1 NMVVDAGSVDLQNR
15 RFRIAPTGEFQS
27 PADIGDLQIRPTLR
41 DTLQNLT
48 RLAGPRSGELIRI
61 RDIGTVR
68 RGYREPPTTLMR
80 YKGEPAL
87 GISITNISGIN
98 IVELGRAIDQ
108 RLEELIAV
116 LPVGLEVHRVHWQS
130 GIVADAV
137 NGFLINFSQA
147 VGIVLLVLALVMG
160 WRMGLVIGTAL
171 IATVL
176 GTFMVMAVFG
186 IDLQRMSLGALVIAL
201 GMMVDNAIVVADG
214 YAVRLQR
221 GMDRKQAA
229 IEAASQPAM
238 PLLGATVVAVMAF
251 YPIFASTEGA
261 GEYCRSLF
269 TVVAISLLTSWVIAM
284 TITPLQCID
293 ILTPPK
299 EGEGEADPYGGKF
312 YRGFTRILELAIRA
326 RMPFMGGM
334 IALLVVAIVGFGN
347 VKQLFF
353 PFSSMP
359 KLMVDYWAPEGTRI
373 QQVAADLR
381 KAEEHLLADKR
392 IESVTA
398 YVGQGPPRFYLP
410 VDPEYPYQSY
420 AQLVVNV
427 HDYRDV
433 DALIA
438 EMDPWFKENMSQAL
452 IPLRK
457 FGVGPSNTW
466 KIEAR
471 ISGPAVAD
479 PGVLRSLGD
488 QAVSI
493 LEANPLT
500 GYVRTNWRQ
509 RTQKVVP
516 DYNQE
521 RARWAAVSREDVA
534 NTTKRSFDGRQVGL
548 YREKDDLI
556 PIVLRLVEEERQNVG
571 RLEVLQ
577 VQPALGT
584 DTVPLA
590 QVTNTVLPQWE
601 DPLIWRRDRRRTI
614 TVQGNPVPGVTAPT
628 LRNSVLAN
636 FEAIELPP
644 GGYKLVWGGEYEDT
658 VDSQASLIP
667 GVIPAV
673 VIIAFIIVALFNAFR
688 PPLII
693 VLTIPFA
700 AIGITAG
707 LLTFD
712 VPFGFV
718 ALLGAMSLAGM
729 MIKNAIVLLDE
740 VNLNLAAGKSPY
752 QSVTDSAISRLR
764 PVALAAATTV
774 LGVMPLLQD
783 LFWIGM
789 AVTIMAGLAFGT
801 ILTMVVVPVLYC
813 TLYRIPS
820 PKPQPQE

>member
-1 NMVVDAGSVDLQNR
+1 
-15 RFRIAPTGEFQS
+15 
-27 PADIGDLQIRPTLR
+27 
-41 DTLQNLT
+41 
-48 RLAGPRSGELIRI
+48 
-61 RDIGTVR
+61 
-68 RGYREPPTTLMR
+68 
-80 YKGEPAL
+80 
-87 GISITNISGIN
+87 
-98 IVELGRAIDQ
+98 
-108 RLEELIAV
+108 
-116 LPVGLEVHRVHWQS
+116 
-130 GIVADAV
+130 
-137 NGFLINFSQA
+137 
-147 VGIVLLVLALVMG
+147 
-160 WRMGLVIGTAL
+160 
-171 IATVL
+171 
-176 GTFMVMAVFG
+176 
-186 IDLQRMSLGALVIAL
+186 
-201 GMMVDNAIVVADG
+201 
-214 YAVRLQR
+214 
-221 GMDRKQAA
+221 
-229 IEAASQPAM
+229 
-238 PLLGATVVAVMAF
+238 
-251 YPIFASTEGA
+251 
-261 GEYCRSLF
+261 
-269 TVVAISLLTSWVIAM
+269 
-284 TITPLQCID
+284 
-293 ILTPPK
+293 
-299 EGEGEADPYGGKF
+299 
-312 YRGFTRILELAIRA
+312 
-326 RMPFMGGM
+326 
-334 IALLVVAIVGFGN
+334 
-347 VKQLFF
+347 
-353 PFSSMP
+353 SMP

-783 LFWIGM
+783 LFWTGM